1 MQINQTKV
9 NYIKNS
15 FQKLKELMKSDTIK
29 DYKFRIIIDNEQ
41 QIEYLLKD
49 HIDIKPLD
57 DGYVE
62 YDEPLYVTM
71 SFDYFI
77 KYFNSITPK
86 QVQDLDFTVYKSK
99 EIDVYNFPI
108 SNWDIDEYYKLFNKD
123 IELSLQPLIEHL
135 GTASFGIIFNKFY
148 NMAILGYQTPNHK
161 LDEDDSFYSD
171 L

>member
-1 MQINQTKV
+1 M
-9 NYIKNS
+9 
-15 FQKLKELMKSDTIK
+15 
-29 DYKFRIIIDNEQ
+29 
-41 QIEYLLKD
+41 
-49 HIDIKPLD
+49 D

-62 YDEPLYVTM
+62 YDEPLYITM

-77 KYFNSITPK
+77 NYFNSITPK

-108 SNWDIDEYYKLFNKD
+108 SNWDIDEYYKLFDKN

-135 GTASFGIIFNKFY
+135 GTASFGIILNKFY

-161 LDEDDSFYSD
+161 LDEDDSFYGD

>member
-9 NYIKNS
+9 NYIKDS
-15 FQKLKELMKSDTIK
+15 FHKLKELLKSDIIK
-29 DYKFRIIIDNEQ
+29 EYKFRIIIDNEQ

-49 HIDIKPLD
+49 HIDIRPLD
-57 DGYVE
+57 EGYVE

-71 SFDYFI
+71 SFAYFI
-77 KYFNSITPK
+77 KYFNNITPK

-123 IELSLQPLIEHL
+123 IELSLQPLIEQL